1 MDFAKLDALLENSR
15 EDMIRTLCG
24 WIAIPSVSAR
34 SDAAGA
40 PFGAECRRALD
51 LALADAKAMGFSVR
65 DFDGYAG
72 DITLEAGEKTL
83 GMLCHLDVVPAGDG
97 WTKQPFGGEIEA
109 GKIYGRGTMDDKGP
123 AVAALYA
130 MKAVRDAGIP
140 LKDSVRLILGCDEE
154 TGMSDMRYYAAHTQT
169 PDYGFSPD
177 AEYPVINIEK
187 GGLGVL
193 LTKELPSDAGKVPLY
208 EMNAGV
214 RPNVVPGIA
223 WAIVGASA
231 EEAAASGLAV
241 EDLGNGRVKLTAAG
255 VSAHAS
261 TPQLGVNAI
270 GLLFAGLVKIGA
282 GGETIRA
289 LSECIGLEGDGKSL
303 GIAIEDE
310 ESGQLTCNMGIL
322 RYDGRFLSVQLDIRY
337 PIAAEE
343 EKMLGQM
350 AMKLSP
356 ARIGVTRL
364 SGHGPH
370 HVPKEHRLVREL
382 IAAYSEVTGKEGYA
396 FAIGGGTYSRMMPNT
411 VAFGINFPGDVDTCH
426 MPDEYVELDKWIL
439 SARIMAHAIARLAGA
454 EQGDE

>member
-1 MDFAKLDALLENSR
+1 
-15 EDMIRTLCG
+15 
-24 WIAIPSVSAR
+24 
-34 SDAAGA
+34 
-40 PFGAECRRALD
+40 
-51 LALADAKAMGFSVR
+51 
-65 DFDGYAG
+65 
-72 DITLEAGEKTL
+72 
-83 GMLCHLDVVPAGDG
+83 
-97 WTKQPFGGEIEA
+97 
-109 GKIYGRGTMDDKGP
+109 
-123 AVAALYA
+123 
-130 MKAVRDAGIP
+130 
-140 LKDSVRLILGCDEE
+140 
-154 TGMSDMRYYAAHTQT
+154 MSDMRYYAAHTQT

-241 EDLGNGRVKLTAAG
+241 EDLGNGRVKLTATG